1 MKAILND
8 DGEIENQ
15 ETAAEM
21 NARIIA
27 LSQVYFC
34 IISTYFC
41 LGSGTPKLLNLYYF
55 CIYATSSN
63 CVPGQTQIE
72 EQKTAGEEE
81 LVKERGNLNVAII
94 IACSWVFIYSN

>member
-34 IISTYFC
+34 IISTYFS

-55 CIYATSSN
+55 VFMLTPPTVYQDKPKSKNKRRQGKRNLSR
-63 CVPGQTQIE
+63 
-72 EQKTAGEEE
+72 
-81 LVKERGNLNVAII
+81 KEVI
-94 IACSWVFIYSN
+94 